1 MHDYWGR
8 VRGGDLGS
16 MPAVL
21 GLIVLSLIF
30 GIARPTFFGPLNF
43 ANLFTQGAQVVFIA
57 MGLIFVLLL
66 GEIDLSAGFA
76 SGVCGAVMAILLTNH
91 GVAWFLA
98 IPAALL
104 TGVVIGL
111 ALGLL
116 IAKVGIPSFV
126 VTLAA
131 FLGFQGLLLVLLGGG
146 INISIRDEFVIALNN
161 NNIPVLWSWII
172 AFGVVAG
179 YAVVQLAR
187 IRGRAARGLVTDPLG
202 IVALRVGGLAVL
214 VLATTAVLTQER
226 AVNPA
231 INSLKGVPIIVPI
244 IAAFLIFWTF
254 VLGRTTYGRH
264 VYAVGGNTEAA
275 RRAGIPVD
283 RIRISVFA
291 IGSFMAAVGGIM
303 AVSRASSV
311 DPNTGGSNILLYS
324 VGAAVIGGT
333 SLFGGK
339 GKVINAVI
347 GGAVIAVIDNGMGLM
362 GFSSGQKYI
371 FTGLILLVAASVDA
385 LARRRAAAT
394 GPDGGPRRG
403 AHCPVPSRSH
413 PRTRPGAGALMRAG
427 PSPEEIRRHNLGS
440 LLRYVHL
447 HGATS
452 RAELTSRLGLNRS
465 TIGALT
471 AELATAGLVTEAAPR
486 EKGRAGRPSLVVR
499 PESARVHAYA
509 LSVEADRLR
518 AARVGLG
525 GTILD
530 HREITRPRGLTLLDA
545 AGPLASLIA
554 DMRGGVAD
562 DARYVGTGLAITGL
576 ARLTSAAPTRSLA
589 SRPAARPVGDSPAH
603 DRSDRVRGGAR

>member
-1 MHDYWGR
+1 MTTTTTTAGGVTVIKPTVASHLHDYWGR

-16 MPAVL
+16 LPAVL

-30 GIARPTFFGPLNF
+30 GVARDTFFSPLNF
-43 ANLFTQGAQVVFIA
+43 ANLFTQSAQVVFIA

-91 GVAWFLA
+91 GLAWYVA

-104 TGVVIGL
+104 TGILIGL
-111 ALGLL
+111 ILGLL

-161 NNIPVLWSWII
+161 DNIPVVWSWILAI
-172 AFGVVAG
+172 AVVAG
-179 YAVVQLAR
+179 YALVQFSR
-187 IRGRAARGLVTDPLG
+187 VRGRAARNLVTDPIG
-202 IVALRVGGLAVL
+202 IVLLRITGLAVL

-231 INSLKGVPIIVPI
+231 INSLKGVPIVVPI

-254 VLGRTTYGRH
+254 ILGRTSYGRH
-264 VYAVGGNTEAA
+264 VYAVGGNTEGA

-283 RIRISVFA
+283 RIRISVFT
-291 IGSFMAAVGGIM
+291 ICSFMAAIGGIM

-362 GFSSGQKYI
+362 GFSSGQKFI

-394 GPDGGPRRG
+394 G
-403 AHCPVPSRSH
+403 
-413 PRTRPGAGALMRAG
+413 TR
-427 PSPEEIRRHNLGS
+427 
-440 LLRYVHL
+440 
-447 HGATS
+447 
-452 RAELTSRLGLNRS
+452 
-465 TIGALT
+465 
-471 AELATAGLVTEAAPR
+471 
-486 EKGRAGRPSLVVR
+486 
-499 PESARVHAYA
+499 
-509 LSVEADRLR
+509 
-518 AARVGLG
+518 
-525 GTILD
+525 
-530 HREITRPRGLTLLDA
+530 
-545 AGPLASLIA
+545 
-554 DMRGGVAD
+554 
-562 DARYVGTGLAITGL
+562 
-576 ARLTSAAPTRSLA
+576 
-589 SRPAARPVGDSPAH
+589 
-603 DRSDRVRGGAR
+603 